1 MSSKASVSSDSHI
14 VCIACIAASLPDF
27 CTTHSW
33 SEQLASTTSLLATL
47 ITHFPQILLKTSPT
61 PIGLTALSLLSS
73 GIRRLAATGS
83 MVLGSMYFVHR
94 VLVIVAIV
102 SRSLVDDCLKD
113 LQARILLK
121 PFASTPDRPP
131 AVPFVIKAACLTIS
145 PLISV
150 YTDSGYWSSKG
161 LKSSEPNLADCR
173 LGCFCFNCDMTLSV
187 KASTPPLVVSL
198 RKRCA
203 ELIWPCST
211 SLAKTL
217 LLLLPLPL
225 PLPLP
230 LTLLLLLIIIIVI
243 NQSLFKYQNNK

>member
-1 MSSKASVSSDSHI
+1 MHSVHCSLASG
-14 VCIACIAASLPDF
+14 LPA
-27 CTTHSW
+27 HSW
-33 SEQLASTTSLLATL
+33 SEQLASTTSFLATR
-47 ITHFPQILLKTSPT
+47 ITHFPHILLKTSPT

-83 MVLGSMYFVHR
+83 MVLGSIYFVHR

-121 PFASTPDRPP
+121 SFASTPDRPP

-161 LKSSEPNLADCR
+161 LQSSEPNLADCR

-187 KASTPPLVVSL
+187 KASTPPLVVSH

-203 ELIWPCST
+203 ELIWPSST
-211 SLAKTL
+211 SLAKTFLLLL
-217 LLLLPLPL
+217 LLLLPLP
-225 PLPLP
+225 
-230 LTLLLLLIIIIVI
+230 LLLLLIIIIVI